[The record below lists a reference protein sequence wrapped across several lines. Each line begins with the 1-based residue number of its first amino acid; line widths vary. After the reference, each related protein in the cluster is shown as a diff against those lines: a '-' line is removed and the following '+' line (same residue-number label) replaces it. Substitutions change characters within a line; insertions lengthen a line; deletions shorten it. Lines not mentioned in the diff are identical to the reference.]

1 MILISTTGPTALI
14 LFYLDKSLGAAMLS
28 SVRKQLL
35 PYHEGKEIS
44 ASEYT
49 KLKKKKKK
57 TLQ

>member
-14 LFYLDKSLGAAMLS
+14 FFHLDMSLGAAILS

-44 ASEYT
+44 VFE
-49 KLKKKKKK
+49 
-57 TLQ
+57 